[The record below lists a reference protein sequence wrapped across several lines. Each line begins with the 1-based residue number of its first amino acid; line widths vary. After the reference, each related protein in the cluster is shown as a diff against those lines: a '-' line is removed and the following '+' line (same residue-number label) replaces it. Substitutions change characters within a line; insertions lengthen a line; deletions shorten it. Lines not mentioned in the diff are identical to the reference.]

1 MTGTFAQRLDRLA
14 RNLLPLALSILLVLL
29 TVIPIYLPG
38 YGEVAAN
45 LALMSVFYWSVHRP
59 ELITPVDAF
68 AIGLLLD
75 VLGGTPPGMNAAIM
89 VLARSVVVT
98 QGRVFRGK
106 SFLVLW
112 WGFSLVA
119 VGAGLALWLISMGY
133 AMKPL
138 DPLPGVFRWA
148 LTVSLFPVFAGMF
161 ARLQNTVLQ

>member
-1 MTGTFAQRLDRLA
+1 MTSTFAQRLDRLA
-14 RNLLPLALSILLVLL
+14 RNLLPLALSVLLVMLSVL
-29 TVIPIYLPG
+29 PVYLPG
-38 YGEVAAN
+38 CGEVAAN

-68 AIGLLLD
+68 MIGLLLD
-75 VLGGTPPGMNAAIM
+75 VLGGTPPGMNAAIL

-98 QGRVFRGK
+98 QGRVFRGQ

-119 VGAGLALWLISMGY
+119 VGTGLALWILSMGY
-133 AMKPL
+133 TMKPL

-148 LTVSLFPVFAGMF
+148 LMVSLFPIFAGMF

>member
-29 TVIPIYLPG
+29 SVIPIYLPG

-68 AIGLLLD
+68 MIGLLLD
-75 VLGGTPPGMNAAIM
+75 VLGGTPPGMNALIM
-89 VLARSVVVT
+89 VLTRAVVVN

-119 VGAGLALWLISMGY
+119 VGTGLTLWILSMGY
-133 AMKPL
+133 MVKPL
-138 DPLPGVFRWA
+138 DPLPGMFRWA
-148 LTVSLFPVFAGMF
+148 LTVSLFPIFAGMF